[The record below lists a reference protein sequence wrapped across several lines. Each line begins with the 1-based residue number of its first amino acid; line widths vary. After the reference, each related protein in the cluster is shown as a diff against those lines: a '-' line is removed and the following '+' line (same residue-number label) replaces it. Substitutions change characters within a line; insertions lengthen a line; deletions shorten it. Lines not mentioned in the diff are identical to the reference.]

1 MGRGWGI
8 FNYLIPGG
16 CKLDTRF
23 LGADMQGTVKWF
35 NDGKGFGF
43 ITPDDG
49 GKDVFV
55 HQTAI
60 TSSGF
65 RSLAEGDRVEFET
78 EQGQKGPQAKNVRK
92 L

>member
-1 MGRGWGI
+1 
-8 FNYLIPGG
+8 
-16 CKLDTRF
+16 
-23 LGADMQGTVKWF
+23 MQGTVKWF
-35 NDGKGFGF
+35 NDSKGFGF

-60 TSSGF
+60 SSGGF

-78 EQGQKGPQAKNVRK
+78 EQGQKGPQATNVRK
-92 L
+92 I